1 MPPIAGID
9 PARLKE
15 IAHQHDAQIDEVIL
29 SVRKLS
35 SKQADQLVNEIHQE
49 VFLNIDCLQCAN
61 CCKTTSPLFTQEDI
75 GRISSYL
82 GLSRS
87 AFVQQYLI
95 IDEDGDFVFNR
106 PAPCPFLGDKNM
118 CSIYTVRPEA
128 CAGYPHTGESGQRKK
143 LKLTKQ
149 NAAICPGVFRI
160 LERVVSLL

>member
-1 MPPIAGID
+1 MPLIAGID
-9 PARLKE
+9 PVYLKE
-15 IAHQHDAQIDEVIL
+15 IAHQHEEQIDKAIK
-29 SVRKLS
+29 SVKKLS
-35 SKQADQLVNEIHQE
+35 SKQADQLVNEIHHE

-106 PAPCPFLGDKNM
+106 PAPCPFLGNNNM
-118 CSIYTVRPEA
+118 CSVYSVRPEA
-128 CAGYPHTGESGQRKK
+128 CAGYPHTGEPGQRRK
-143 LKLTKQ
+143 LKIAKH
-149 NAAICPGVFRI
+149 NAVLCPGVFRI
-160 LERVVSLL
+160 LERVNSLL